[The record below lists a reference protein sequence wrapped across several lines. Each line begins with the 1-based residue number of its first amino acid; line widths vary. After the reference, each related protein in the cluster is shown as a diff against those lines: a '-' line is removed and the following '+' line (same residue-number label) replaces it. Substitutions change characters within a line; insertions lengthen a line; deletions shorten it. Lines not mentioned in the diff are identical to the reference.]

1 MNLFI
6 LMGLTKCTLKRKN
19 NLCIIINIDQK
30 YAEGLYGYEKIC
42 CYGIAFFRKQAKVK
56 LLAGSSS

>member
-6 LMGLTKCTLKRKN
+6 LMGLTKCTLERKN
-19 NLCIIINIDQK
+19 DQGIIMNIDQK
-30 YAEGLYGYEKIC
+30 YAEGFYGCEKIC
-42 CYGIAFFRKQAKVK
+42 CYGISFFQKQAKVK

>member
-6 LMGLTKCTLKRKN
+6 LMGLTKCSLKRKN
-19 NLCIIINIDQK
+19 NQGIIMNIDQK
-30 YAEGLYGYEKIC
+30 YAEGLYGYEKIL